1 MKTNAQSIRGTA
13 ANLLVASI
21 VALTGAVHA
30 QTPTVLYNF
39 GTNSGDPLQ
48 PVPQAALT
56 QGRDGNMYGTTQYG
70 GAHGNGAVF
79 KIDASGNT
87 SVVYSFPSTPGAY
100 YCVAGLVL
108 GNDGNFYGV
117 CVYGSTDKG
126 SVYKV
131 TPGGT
136 RKVLHTF
143 SGPDGDTPRAPLLLA
158 ADGNF
163 YGTTTQGGAN
173 GFGTV
178 YRMAPGGTLTTI
190 YSFNSTDGAN
200 PVAPL
205 IQATD
210 GNLYGTT
217 QNGGANGY
225 GETFKITPAGK
236 LTVLHSFTFTDG
248 AQPTAALSQSSFG
261 EGDFYGNTAAG
272 GANAN
277 GVIFDLTPGGTY
289 NVLHNF
295 NSTTDGAYPYVGM
308 VQGPDSNFYG
318 VTPLGGVGLPNGMG
332 TLFSIT
338 TAGVFNVLYYFDGTL
353 GENPASSVLL
363 NTNGLYYGDTESG
376 GTASFGTFYTFNEG
390 PVPFCILQ
398 PSTATIGSKVGIIG
412 QGFSSTSVVDIGGDN
427 ATNFTVTGSTFINAA
442 VPPNSGTGY
451 VTVTTGTTTLFCN
464 KAIKIKPVISGFTPT
479 SGPVG
484 TVVTING
491 SGLGQALVV
500 KFGST
505 RARPNIVSN
514 SQVTAKVPNGAV
526 SGKITITTP
535 GGTATSAGV
544 FTVN

>member
-236 LTVLHSFTFTDG
+236 LTVLHLRFTMFRARESLDITVPIGTLATSAISLYDSPSISRSTN
-248 AQPTAALSQSSFG
+248 ASR
-261 EGDFYGNTAAG
+261 NAAG
-272 GANAN
+272 SSSIALPSSSA
-277 GVIFDLTPGGTY
+277 VIRWS
-289 NVLHNF
+289 
-295 NSTTDGAYPYVGM
+295 STVSGSA
-308 VQGPDSNFYG
+308 GP
-318 VTPLGGVGLPNGMG
+318 
-332 TLFSIT
+332 
-338 TAGVFNVLYYFDGTL
+338 
-353 GENPASSVLL
+353 SSVWSSSS
-363 NTNGLYYGDTESG
+363 N
-376 GTASFGTFYTFNEG
+376 GTASRPRF
-390 PVPFCILQ
+390 L
-398 PSTATIGSKVGIIG
+398 PSHV
-412 QGFSSTSVVDIGGDN
+412 
-427 ATNFTVTGSTFINAA
+427 
-442 VPPNSGTGY
+442 
-451 VTVTTGTTTLFCN
+451 
-464 KAIKIKPVISGFTPT
+464 
-479 SGPVG
+479 
-484 TVVTING
+484 
-491 SGLGQALVV
+491 
-500 KFGST
+500 
-505 RARPNIVSN
+505 
-514 SQVTAKVPNGAV
+514 
-526 SGKITITTP
+526 
-535 GGTATSAGV
+535 
-544 FTVN
+544 